1 MIDKKTHV
9 CILDVRFLMP
19 CYNEASMKTL
29 VLATR
34 FFFIRVAFV
43 LLCSSFALS
52 QIDQIDRSKL
62 PPDSAVQNAYSDLA
76 SINQFARTYETKWRF
91 SISKDDVTSRFLVNL
106 HVLEAA
112 QKLAPINNELQLL
125 TGLVAHL
132 AYNLNIEE
140 AYDPAVKLLQLQA
153 SEDFRAAWF
162 LGTHQCQSNNPVG
175 GMQNFLHVETLAV
188 TLPRAFWQDYANC
201 ATVANMPVR
210 AVRAYDNA
218 HKISS
223 GPETDGQLEQLA
235 RNRIKTA
242 SITATYPARQIW
254 SAEKVNG
261 DGVRFISYVCGESF
275 VTKESNPVDIPDVAN
290 GSCAV
295 TISTEKYPVS
305 HGGTSASFL
314 ILSQATKPAET
325 LEAFSQR
332 FLSNPKYSGKTPASG
347 IPCPA
352 KDCLSFEIITD
363 KLYKSEGGAHLLAI
377 FFRSEQPD
385 YPGLR
390 YETPQPLPTTDK
402 NGQPVFFRAAE
413 ALQRFPGNRYFFI
426 ALDSNQEI
434 YSRARAE
441 FDDFLKSLVIDSR

>member
-1 MIDKKTHV
+1 
-9 CILDVRFLMP
+9 
-19 CYNEASMKTL
+19 MKTF
-29 VLATR
+29 AQAAR
-34 FFFIRVAFV
+34 FFFIRVALVFS
-43 LLCSSFALS
+43 CSSFALA

-62 PPDSAVQNAYSDLA
+62 PQDSAVQNAYSDLA
-76 SINQFARTYETKWRF
+76 SIDQFARTYETKWRF

-112 QKLAPINNELQLL
+112 QKLSPTNSELQLL

-140 AYDPAVKLLQLQA
+140 AYDPAVKLLQPRA

-162 LGTHQCQSNNPVG
+162 LGIHQCQSNNPVE
-175 GMQNFLHVETLAV
+175 GMRNFLHVETLAV
-188 TLPRAFWQDYANC
+188 PLPRVFWQDYANC
-201 ATVANMPVR
+201 ATVTNMPVH
-210 AVRAYDNA
+210 AVRAYDNS
-218 HKISS
+218 HKIPN

-235 RNRIKTA
+235 RNRIKPA
-242 SITATYPARQIW
+242 SITATYPSRQIW
-254 SAEKVNG
+254 SAEEVNG
-261 DGVRFISYVCGESF
+261 DDVRFTSYTCGESF
-275 VTKESNPVDIPDVAN
+275 ITKKSNSVDIPDVAN
-290 GSCAV
+290 GTCAV
-295 TISTEKYPVS
+295 TIGTEKYPVS

-314 ILSQATKPAET
+314 ILTQAAKLDET
-325 LEAFSQR
+325 LEGFSQR
-332 FLSNPKYSGKTPASG
+332 FLSNPKYSDKTPASG

-352 KDCLSFEIITD
+352 KDCLSFEIVTD

-390 YETPQPLPTTDK
+390 YETPQPLPATGKD
-402 NGQPVFFRAAE
+402 GQPVFFRAAE
-413 ALQRFPGNRYFFI
+413 ARQRFSGNRYIFV

-441 FDDFLKSLVIDSR
+441 FDNFLKLLVIDSK